1 VTGFWDLVK
10 RRPKLPA
17 GADVPLDA
25 DERVIAWARTPDDGF
40 VVATNR
46 GLHLPGRPARL
57 GWHEIHKAVWSG
69 RELAVTPAGVVA
81 ERDGFTEM
89 ADLPVETVLLI
100 EPGDV
105 PEQVRA
111 RVTGSV
117 TYTSHQKLGG
127 GGGVRVAARK
137 VSGADGLT
145 WTARYDPGT
154 PVSPAVLEETST
166 LVAGLRSATDPA

>member
-1 VTGFWDLVK
+1 MPGFWDLVK

-17 GADVPLDA
+17 DAGIALDTG
-25 DERVIAWARTPDDGF
+25 ERVLAFAATSGAGY

-46 GLHLPGRPARL
+46 GLRLPGRDRRL

-69 RELAVTPAGVVA
+69 RELAVTPARVVA
-81 ERDGFTEM
+81 ERDGFTEV
-89 ADLPVETVLLI
+89 ADLPVESVLLLD
-100 EPGDV
+100 PGDL

-117 TYTSHQKLGG
+117 PYTSHHRMG

-137 VSGADGLT
+137 VSGVDGLT
-145 WTARYDPGT
+145 WTARYDAGT
-154 PVSPAVLEETST
+154 DISPSVLEETSA
-166 LVAGLRSATDPA
+166 LVAGLRSATDARA

>member
-17 GADVPLDA
+17 DAGVALDP
-25 DERVIAWARTPDDGF
+25 DERLIAWARSPDDGY
-40 VVATNR
+40 VVATNH
-46 GLHLPGRPARL
+46 GLWLPTRPSRL

-81 ERDGFTEM
+81 ERDGFTEV

-111 RVTGSV
+111 RVNGSV
-117 TYTSHQKLGG
+117 SYTSHHDL

-137 VSGADGLT
+137 VSGVDGLT
-145 WTARYDPGT
+145 WTARFDSGAPA
-154 PVSPAVLEETST
+154 SPAVLEETSA
-166 LVAGLRSATDPA
+166 LVAALRSATDPA

>member
-1 VTGFWDLVK
+1 VNGFWDLVK
-10 RRPKLPA
+10 RRPKLPVDA
-17 GADVPLDA
+17 GVTLDA
-25 DERVIAWARTPDDGF
+25 DERVIAWARTPDDGY

-46 GLHLPGRPARL
+46 GLRLPTRPSRL

-69 RELAVTPAGVVA
+69 RELAVTPAGVIA
-81 ERDGFTEM
+81 ERDGFTEV

-111 RVTGSV
+111 RVNGSV
-117 TYTSHQKLGG
+117 SYTSHHDL

-137 VSGADGLT
+137 VSGVDGLT
-145 WTARYDPGT
+145 WTARYDAGT
-154 PVSPAVLEETST
+154 PTSPAVLEETSV
-166 LVAGLRSATDPA
+166 LVAGLRADTDPA

>member
-1 VTGFWDLVK
+1 VL
-10 RRPKLPA
+10 RRRGLPPELRP
-17 GADVPLDA
+17 PLA
-25 DERVIAWARTPDDGF
+25 PDERVLGWARTEPDGA
-40 VVATNR
+40 VVATNL
-46 GLHLPGRPARL
+46 GLHLTGRHARL

>member
-1 VTGFWDLVK
+1 MDSGCPT
-10 RRPKLPA
+10 RPS
-17 GADVPLDA
+17 
-25 DERVIAWARTPDDGF
+25 
-40 VVATNR
+40 
-46 GLHLPGRPARL
+46 RL

-81 ERDGFTEM
+81 ERDGFTEV

-117 TYTSHQKLGG
+117 SYTSHHDL

-137 VSGADGLT
+137 VSGVDGLT

-154 PVSPAVLEETST
+154 PASPAVAEETSV
-166 LVAGLRSATDPA
+166 LVAGLRADTDPA

>member
-17 GADVPLDA
+17 DAGVALDP
-25 DERVIAWARTPDDGF
+25 DERLIAWARTPDEGF

-46 GLHLPGRPARL
+46 GLRLPTRPARL

-69 RELAVTPAGVVA
+69 RELTVTPAGVVA
-81 ERDGFTEM
+81 ERDGFTEV
-89 ADLPVETVLLI
+89 ADLPVQTVLLI

-117 TYTSHQKLGG
+117 TYTSYHQLG

-137 VSGADGLT
+137 VAGVDGLT